1 MAAAASL
8 EPVLKPRLRGVLHQW
23 AFVVSL
29 LGGGILVLEAG
40 SARARLAVS
49 VYGLS
54 VAGLFGAS
62 ALYHRIDWRGLRA
75 RRWMRRLDHTMIF
88 VLIAGSYTPF
98 GLLVL
103 HGTLGAAIMFTA
115 WSAALLGV
123 IFKLVWIDAPGWL
136 VAGTY
141 IAIGWIAIV
150 ALPELVDRLGIVA
163 VATLALGGILYSIGA
178 VIHARKRPDPVPS
191 VFGYHELFH
200 LLVILAA
207 ALQYSVVAFWVL

>member
-1 MAAAASL
+1 MSAFDSA
-8 EPVLKPRLRGVLHQW
+8 LKPRLRGVFHQW
-23 AFVVSL
+23 AFAVSL
-29 LGGGILVLEAG
+29 AAGTILVLEAG
-40 SARARLAVS
+40 STRTRLAIGIYV
-49 VYGLS
+49 LS
-54 VAGLFGAS
+54 VAAMFGAS

-141 IAIGWIAIV
+141 I
-150 ALPELVDRLGIVA
+150 
-163 VATLALGGILYSIGA
+163 
-178 VIHARKRPDPVPS
+178 
-191 VFGYHELFH
+191 
-200 LLVILAA
+200 
-207 ALQYSVVAFWVL
+207 

>member
-103 HGTLGAAIMFTA
+103 SGTWRIAVLATVFTSHGGYTSPAAYVHGLTP
-115 WSAALLGV
+115 ALWVG
-123 IFKLVWIDAPGWL
+123 
-136 VAGTY
+136 
-141 IAIGWIAIV
+141 
-150 ALPELVDRLGIVA
+150 VA
-163 VATLALGGILYSIGA
+163 VLAAGA
-178 VIHARKRPDPVPS
+178 LI
-191 VFGYHELFH
+191 
-200 LLVILAA
+200 AA
-207 ALQYSVVAFWVL
+207 ALPFSTTAEAAAQVDTVPAAA